1 MRPTLHLGMPSGVR
15 DVRWQALSGPMQGF
29 DAVRIVSQI
38 LSLQALHYLALSFII
53 PPLLGLL
60 SFNKLALNFQ
70 GGPTSLSMVLDWREI
85 AGDPILDGG
94 RPWPWN
100 KYKVKAN
107 QHDIDFL
114 RESNLQTSDS
124 DKDRTGTRFWWE
136 YEAFLHSQENKFIK
150 IQDVGEI
157 AWEGKRLGAGSILEK
172 AAAER
177 LIMEAKLASDANT
190 KVGEKQRAFYANQ
203 GWWSIF
209 AQDSS
214 RGWIIVIAWAL
225 AGAVDVFLL
234 SILIRRP
241 THILDHTITLHVIH
255 LFLTW
260 FYTRSFPTSL
270 FYWMVMAGHIGATVV
285 WAEALSIRREMK
297 SGFQSGLNENTD
309 TERARNRNGNNEE
322 EARLLSSKD
331 DEQTK
336 QSQHRTSNSRSAP
349 HVLFDDED
357 QDDEEVHKNSKEKYR
372 NGGHGHE
379 EIEMKRID

>member
-85 AGDPILDGG
+85 AGYPILDGG

-100 KYKVKAN
+100 KYKIQAN

-114 RESNLQTSDS
+114 RDSNLQTSDS
-124 DKDRTGTRFWWE
+124 DKDQIGTRFWWE
-136 YEAFLHSQENKFIK
+136 YEAFLHSQENRFIK

-177 LIMEAKLASDANT
+177 LIVEAKMASET
-190 KVGEKQRAFYANQ
+190 SEKSDGKQQQQQSLYANQ
-203 GWWSIF
+203 GWWPIF

-214 RGWIIVIAWAL
+214 RGWIIVIAWAI
-225 AGAVDVFLL
+225 AGAIDVFLL

-260 FYTRSFPTSL
+260 LYTRNFPTSL

-285 WAEALSIRREMK
+285 WAEALSIR
-297 SGFQSGLNENTD
+297 
-309 TERARNRNGNNEE
+309 
-322 EARLLSSKD
+322 
-331 DEQTK
+331 
-336 QSQHRTSNSRSAP
+336 SR
-349 HVLFDDED
+349 
-357 QDDEEVHKNSKEKYR
+357 
-372 NGGHGHE
+372 
-379 EIEMKRID
+379 MKRWTT

>member
-1 MRPTLHLGMPSGVR
+1 MRPTLHLGLPSGVG

-29 DAVRIVSQI
+29 DAIRIVSQI
-38 LSLQALHYLALSFII
+38 ISLQALHYLALSFLI

-60 SFNKLALNFQ
+60 TFNKSALNFQ

-85 AGDPILDGG
+85 AGYAILDGG

-100 KYKVKAN
+100 RYKIKAN

-114 RESNLQTSDS
+114 RDSNLQTSDS
-124 DKDRTGTRFWWE
+124 DKDRIGTQFWWE

-150 IQDVGEI
+150 ISDVGEI

-172 AAAER
+172 AKAEH
-177 LIMEAKLASDANT
+177 LIGKAKVNGDPDSNEN
-190 KVGEKQRAFYANQ
+190 EKQQALYANQ
-203 GWWSIF
+203 GWWPIF

-241 THILDHTITLHVIH
+241 THILDHTITLHAIH
-255 LFLTW
+255 LFLVW
-260 FYTRSFPTSL
+260 IYTRSFPTSL

-297 SGFQSGLNENTD
+297 SGFQSGLNENSD
-309 TERARNRNGNNEE
+309 PESSRNRNGANEE
-322 EARLLSSKD
+322 QARLLGSTD

-336 QSQHRTSNSRSAP
+336 QQHHRSSSTRSAP

-357 QDDEEVHKNSKEKYR
+357 QDDEEDHKNSKEKYR
-372 NGGHGHE
+372 NGGHDHE